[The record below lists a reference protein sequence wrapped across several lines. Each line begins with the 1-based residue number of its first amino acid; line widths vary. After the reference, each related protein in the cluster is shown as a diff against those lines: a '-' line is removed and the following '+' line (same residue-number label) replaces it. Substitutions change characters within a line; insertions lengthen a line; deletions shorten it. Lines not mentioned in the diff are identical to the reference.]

1 MGRVSPIT
9 KIFVVEDHELV
20 REGIRDF
27 LSMLPRYQVVGEART
42 ARDAFPMIEATKP
55 DIVLMDIALPGMDGV
70 VATREILRRVP
81 TTRIVILSAHHQIR
95 DVTDALAAGAV
106 GYALKA
112 DPPETLLQAL
122 DGAARGVPFLSAAVA
137 RSLSTIQKADGAD
150 DILDVLTEQEREVF
164 RLAAECGTSPEI
176 AQELSVS
183 RKTVD
188 NLLNRI
194 NRKLG
199 LHDRAQLVRLAA
211 HVGLAR
217 LNRRGLR
224 DGTHARH

>member
-55 DIVLMDIALPGMDGV
+55 DIVLM
-70 VATREILRRVP
+70 EILRRVP

>member
-1 MGRVSPIT
+1 MSSNT
-9 KIFVVEDHELV
+9 KIVVVEDHELV

-27 LSMLPRYQVVGEART
+27 LSTLPQYRVVGEART
-42 ARDAFPMIEATKP
+42 ARDAFPIIDATKP

-81 TTRIVILSAHHQIR
+81 RTRIVILSAHHQIR

-137 RSLSTIQKADGAD
+137 QSLSSIRKADGGD
-150 DILDVLTEQEREVF
+150 DILDLLTEREREVF
-164 RLAAECGTSPEI
+164 RLAADCGTSPEI
-176 AQELSVS
+176 AHELCLS

-188 NLLNRI
+188 NHLNRI

-199 LHDRAQLVRLAA
+199 LHDRAQLVRLATR
-211 HVGLAR
+211 VGLVHSI
-217 LNRRGLR
+217 RRGLQT
-224 DGTHARH
+224 GTPARH